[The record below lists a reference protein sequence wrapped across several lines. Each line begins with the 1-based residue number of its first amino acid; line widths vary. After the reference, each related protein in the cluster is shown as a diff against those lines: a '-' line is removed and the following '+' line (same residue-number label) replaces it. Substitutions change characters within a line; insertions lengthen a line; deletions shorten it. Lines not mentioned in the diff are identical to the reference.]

1 MTELIAE
8 LQFWISFLLLNYLNY
23 FVIYLLH
30 YQESS
35 FWPYIDRL
43 KEKKMGLTA
52 DANLDF
58 FRYSVELS
66 IFIICSRF
74 LDLSDYTTLF
84 LVCYFFFLVF
94 NIYQF
99 SFRKIY
105 ETEPILFNDL
115 KLFKNG
121 AAIVWHESK
130 WKIIAAGLVIIV
142 LFLLLNSVLNTL
154 FIKNF
159 TLGMSMSF
167 IVLSGLMLLV
177 IVYAIYGHKGFYVK
191 YPNDIYLR
199 YHFVIVELALNL
211 KKSVDCYRLSK
222 MRFGDNYMKARK
234 EISLE
239 PLDSPPNVHFIFVES
254 YGAFTYRSEKL
265 RNEAYQTLGDFQK
278 KIKSQGYHTLSNF
291 SESTTAG
298 GQSWLTYTSVLFGFR
313 IDNNTLFENLLND
326 SQFRESNGIMQ
337 LFKKIGYTNYNLN
350 PINPINGITVPYDAM
365 RKLYCIDR
373 WILNEDIEYSGDK
386 YGFGAAAPDQYNMG
400 YTMDLIKKED
410 NRPYTFF
417 YLTQSSHSPFPK
429 IKLVE
434 DWETLNSG
442 DGRVHKH
449 EGFLKYPTIEDY
461 GQAIKYQMENLQNFI
476 SENESKDDL
485 FVIIGDHQP
494 PVLSNPDEYGL
505 ETPVH
510 IVSRNTDFLE
520 NFKAYGFE
528 LNLEDCKTP
537 TKHEALF
544 SIFLRSFIKSYG
556 KKNATLPDYEPD
568 GLQLN

>member
-1 MTELIAE
+1 MTDLIAE
-8 LQFWISFLLLNYLNY
+8 LQFWLSFLILNYLNY

-30 YQESS
+30 RQESS
-35 FWPYIDRL
+35 FLPYIDRL
-43 KEKKMGLTA
+43 KEKKIGLTA
-52 DANLDF
+52 DTNLDF

-74 LDLSDYTTLF
+74 LDLGDYSTAF
-84 LVCYFFFLVF
+84 SVCYFFILVF

-105 ETEPILFNDL
+105 ETEPILFNDF

-121 AAIVWHESK
+121 LAIVWHESK
-130 WKIIAAGLVIIV
+130 WKMIAAGLVAIV
-142 LFLLLNSVLNTL
+142 VFLVFNLVLDIFLF
-154 FIKNF
+154 KNF
-159 TLGMSMSF
+159 TLGVSLSF
-167 IVLSGLMLLV
+167 MVLSGFKLFV
-177 IVYAIYGHKGFYVK
+177 IGYAIYGHKGFYLK

-199 YHFVIVELALNL
+199 YHFIIAELAMNL
-211 KKSVDCYRLSK
+211 KKSLDCYKLSK
-222 MRFGDNYMKARK
+222 LRFGDNYMKARK
-234 EISLE
+234 DINFELI
-239 PLDSPPNVHFIFVES
+239 DNPPNIHFIFIES
-254 YGAFTYRSEKL
+254 YGAFVYQSEKL
-265 RNEAYQTLGDFQK
+265 KKEAYQTLRDFQE
-278 KIKSQGYHTLSNF
+278 KIKLQGYHTLSNF

-373 WILNEDIEYSGDK
+373 WILNEDIKYTGDK
-386 YGFGAAAPDQYNMG
+386 YGFGAAAPDQFSMN
-400 YTMDLIKKED
+400 YTMDLIKKEK
-410 NRPYTFF
+410 NQPYTFF

-434 DWETLNSG
+434 DWKTLNQG
-442 DGRVHKH
+442 DGRIHSH
-449 EGFLKYPTIEDY
+449 QGFLKYPTIEDY
-461 GQAIKYQMENLQNFI
+461 DQAIKYQIENLQKFI
-476 SENESKDDL
+476 SENENKDDL
-485 FVIIGDHQP
+485 FVIMGDHQP
-494 PVLSNPDEYGL
+494 PILSSPDEYGF

-510 IVSRNTDFLE
+510 IVSRNTGFLE
-520 NFKAYGFE
+520 SFKEYGFE

-537 TKHEALF
+537 TKHEAMF
-544 SIFLRSFIKSYG
+544 SVFLRSFIKSYG
-556 KKNATLPDYEPD
+556 KPNAPLPDYEPD
-568 GLQLN
+568 GVLLK

>member
-74 LDLSDYTTLF
+74 LDLSDYTTPF

-278 KIKSQGYHTLSNF
+278 KIKSHGYHTLSNF

-461 GQAIKYQMENLQNFI
+461 GQAIKYQMENLQKFI

-485 FVIIGDHQP
+485 FVVIGDHQP

-505 ETPVH
+505 ETPIH

-528 LNLEDCKTP
+528 LNLQDCKTP